1 MLVLVLVT
9 TDEDVM
15 DISELNRDLEIVVNV
30 VLDESMKY
38 YYWVLVEMVKV

>member
-9 TDEDVM
+9 TDEDVI
-15 DISELNRDLEIVVNV
+15 DISELNRDLEIVVKV

-38 YYWVLVEMVKV
+38 YY